1 MKIVI
6 ATDSFKGSA
15 SSLEVAG
22 FLEKGIRRVLPDAE
36 VIKLPLA
43 DGGEGTVDALV
54 ASLNGKYVEC
64 EVTGPLGGKVTA
76 KFGLIGHR
84 TAVIEMAEAS
94 GLPLIEHEER
104 NPFKTTT
111 YGTGELIKAAL
122 DHGVAEI
129 LIGIG
134 GSATNDGG
142 AGMAQALGVSF
153 KDSHNKEI
161 GFGAEALGDIR
172 HIDVSWLDP
181 RLKKTRMIVLSDVT
195 NPLCGETGA
204 SYVYGPQKGATEKGV
219 KELDALLQRYG
230 EQLENEVG
238 KNIMNVTGAGA
249 AGGLGAGLMAFC
261 DAELES
267 GIEKILEIIKLSDHV
282 KDADLV
288 ITGEGKMDF
297 QSVQGKAPVGVA
309 KVAQKHQVPVVAV
322 VGAEGYMLQE
332 VYKYGIDLVIDIIN
346 KPITLQ
352 EAMED
357 VAELTENAGEKVI
370 RAYLLRKSLVKEEE
384 EKV

>member
-22 FLEKGIRRVLPDAE
+22 YLENGIRRVLPDAE
-36 VIKLPLA
+36 VTKLPLA

-54 ASLNGKYVEC
+54 AALDGKYVEC
-64 EVTGPLGGKVTA
+64 EVTGPLGEKVTA
-76 KFGLIGHR
+76 KFGLVGHR

-94 GLPLIEHEER
+94 GLPLIERKER
-104 NPFKTTT
+104 DPFKTTT

-122 DHGVAEI
+122 DHGVDEI

-153 KDSHNKEI
+153 KTSLNKEI
-161 GFGAEALGDIR
+161 GFGAKALENIQQIDI
-172 HIDVSWLDP
+172 SGLDP
-181 RLKKTRMIVLSDVT
+181 RLKATKITVLSDVT

-204 SYVYGPQKGATEKGV
+204 SYIYGPQKGATQKDV
-219 KELDALLQRYG
+219 QELDALLQRYG
-230 EQLENEVG
+230 EQLESTLG
-238 KNIMNVTGAGA
+238 KNIMNVEGAGA
-249 AGGLGAGLMAFC
+249 AGGLGAGLIAFC
-261 DAELES
+261 EAKLES
-267 GIEKILEIIKLSDHV
+267 GIEKVLDIIKLEDYV
-282 KDADLV
+282 RGADLV

-297 QSVQGKAPVGVA
+297 QSVQGKAPIGVA
-309 KVAQKHQVPVVAV
+309 KVAQKHHVPVVAV
-322 VGAEGYMLQE
+322 VGAEGYKIQE
-332 VYKYGIDLVIDIIN
+332 VYDHGIDLVVDIIN
-346 KPITLQ
+346 KPMTLE
-352 EAMED
+352 EAMIN
-357 VAELTENAGEKVI
+357 VAPLTENAGGKIV
-370 RAYLLRKSLVKEEE
+370 RAYLLRKSVKEEE